1 MISIARIQ
9 GMELIA
15 RHLRPEIEEA
25 LGWSRVVMIHG
36 ARQTGKTTLAREIAE
51 ARGGTYISLDD
62 DEQRENVQFDPM
74 AFLSSQRYPL
84 AVDEV
89 QLGGNRVV
97 VAVKQLVDEDPTPG
111 RFVLTGSTNFLTVP
125 GISESL
131 AGRVRIFRLW
141 PLSEAELAGVAP
153 TEIDRW
159 FEGDPRSAPATDL
172 GRADY
177 FARACRGG
185 YPEVVGLGPSQ
196 RRRWFDDYVETV
208 VQRDILALAD
218 VRRAASLPRLLRWTA
233 AFTSSEINQTGA
245 AKELEVSRS
254 VIASYLEWLRTVF
267 LLHEL
272 PAWSRNLSSRTTSR
286 PKVHLTDSGLAAS
299 LLEVEPAAL
308 ASPTAPASGP
318 LLETFAV
325 AEIARQL
332 SAAARRRVL
341 YHWRNQ
347 QDRSYRGR
355 EIDLIIEA
363 PNGDVVAVEIKAT
376 ASPARQHTDHL
387 RWLRDKLDAAAPG
400 TFRAGILLHTGPLT
414 LTVGD
419 RLHMRPISCLWSD

>member
-1 MISIARIQ
+1 
-9 GMELIA
+9 MELIA

-25 LGWSRVVMIHG
+25 LEWSRVVMIHG

-62 DEQRENVQFDPM
+62 DEQRENVLLDPV

-84 AVDEV
+84 ALDEV

-97 VAVKQLVDEDPTPG
+97 VAVKRLVDEDPTPG
-111 RFVLTGSTNFLTVP
+111 RFILTGSTNFLTVP

-131 AGRVRIFRLW
+131 AGRVRLFRLW

-153 TEIDRW
+153 AEIDRW
-159 FEGDPRSAPATDL
+159 FEGDLRLAPATDL
-172 GRADY
+172 SRADY

-185 YPEVVGLGPSQ
+185 YPEVVGLEPNQ

-208 VQRDILALAD
+208 VQRDIVALAD
-218 VRRAASLPRLLRWTA
+218 VRRAASLPRLLRWAA
-233 AFTSSEINQTGA
+233 AFTSGEINQTGA

-272 PAWSRNLSSRTTSR
+272 PAWSRNLSSRTTLR
-286 PKVHLTDSGLAAS
+286 PKVHLTDAGLAAS

-325 AEIARQL
+325 DEIARQL
-332 SAAARRRVL
+332 SASPRRRVL

-347 QDRSYRGR
+347 QDRNYRGR

-376 ASPARQHTDHL
+376 SSPARQHTDHL
-387 RWLRDKLDAAAPG
+387 RWLRDKVDAAAPG
-400 TFRAGILLHTGPLT
+400 TFRAGILLHTGPFALS
-414 LTVGD
+414 LGD
-419 RLHMRPISCLWSD
+419 RLHMRPMSCLWSG